1 MPVHLSG
8 RPIAL
13 VSALLGALALA
24 AAPAANAGLL
34 AATATG
40 CAPEVFEQP
49 FLPWADPASYVLAP
63 DGGFEAGAAGW
74 TLSGA
79 AVIADNEPFYVHA
92 PGEQAAL
99 ELPPGASATSPWMCV
114 GIDHPTLRL
123 FARQDGSPLSTLRID
138 VLYKDAAGTTRSLTT
153 GRILAQD
160 AWAPTLVTPVV
171 VNLLALLPGER
182 TAVAF
187 RFTAGSGS
195 SWRIDDVYVD
205 PYSKG

>member
-1 MPVHLSG
+1 MPVNLSG

-13 VSALLGALALA
+13 VAALLSALAVA
-24 AAPAANAGLL
+24 AAPAADAGLL
-34 AATATG
+34 AATATR

-63 DGGFEAGAAGW
+63 DGGFEGGAAGW

-79 AVIADNEPFYVHA
+79 AVVADNERFYVHA

-99 ELPPGASATSPWMCV
+99 ELPPGTSATSPAMCV
-114 GIDHPTLRL
+114 GIEHPTVRL
-123 FARQDGSPLSTLRID
+123 FARQDGSPTSTLRID
-138 VLYKDAAGTTRSLTT
+138 VLYNDAAGITRSLTT
-153 GRILAQD
+153 RRILAG
-160 AWAPTLVTPVV
+160 AGWAPTVVPPVIVT
-171 VNLLALLPGER
+171 LLALLPAER

-187 RFTAGSGS
+187 RFTAVGDS